1 MCCCCESPQ
10 RSEASGDVP
19 SDRRTTVS
27 AASATSAVSAASA
40 AIERHISITRAGAD
54 GVVRHTEVH
63 ITTTTTTA
71 AAAAAAA
78 AGEYFDPASCCDVHE
93 RAMIAALRSYL
104 RPEVAPACLMARL
117 KATLDHC
124 CEEER
129 E

>member
-10 RSEASGDVP
+10 RSETSGDMP

-27 AASATSAVSAASA
+27 AVSATSAVSAASA

-63 ITTTTTTA
+63 ITTTTT
-71 AAAAAAA
+71 AAAAA

>member
-27 AASATSAVSAASA
+27 AASATPAVSAASA

-63 ITTTTTTA
+63 ITTTTT
-71 AAAAAAA
+71 AAAAAA

-124 CEEER
+124 CEEEG

>member
-10 RSEASGDVP
+10 RSETSGDMP

-27 AASATSAVSAASA
+27 AVSATSAVSDASA

-63 ITTTTTTA
+63 ITTTTT
-71 AAAAAAA
+71 AAAAA

>member
-10 RSEASGDVP
+10 RSETSGDMP

-27 AASATSAVSAASA
+27 AVSATSAVSAVSA

-54 GVVRHTEVH
+54 GVVGHTEVH

-71 AAAAAAA
+71 AT
-78 AGEYFDPASCCDVHE
+78 GEYFDPSSCCDVHE
-93 RAMIAALRSYL
+93 RAMIATLRSYL

>member
-10 RSEASGDVP
+10 RGETSGDMP

-27 AASATSAVSAASA
+27 AVSATSAVSAASA

-54 GVVRHTEVH
+54 GVVKHTEVH
-63 ITTTTTTA
+63 ITTTTT
-71 AAAAAAA
+71 AAAAA

>member
-10 RSEASGDVP
+10 RSETSGDMP

-27 AASATSAVSAASA
+27 AVSATSAVSVAPA

-63 ITTTTTTA
+63 ITTTTT
-71 AAAAAAA
+71 AAAAA

>member
-10 RSEASGDVP
+10 RSETSGDMP

-27 AASATSAVSAASA
+27 AVSATSA

-63 ITTTTTTA
+63 ITTTTT
-71 AAAAAAA
+71 AAAAA